1 MGSRTLGRLLVLLSA
16 LSWGASATLARAV
29 FRDAGVPPLHAVE
42 LRVTIAFTVLLVWT
56 LTAKRAL
63 LRIERRDLGYLLVL
77 GLVGVTA
84 VQASYYHAIA
94 TLGVGMAILLQY
106 LAPSLIVLWHM
117 MRGQRPHVSTM
128 LAVVCALGGTTL
140 VVRGMDVHAMH
151 ASPFDW
157 AVGFA
162 SAAIFAFYILFSK
175 RGLSRYPPETL
186 LLYTFGIA
194 AVFWM
199 VLIPPTRILG
209 ANYSANV
216 WMRFGVLG
224 LFSTL
229 VPFWAFYAGLRRLA
243 PAEASVLA
251 TLEPV
256 VGIVASALFLH
267 ESLGPMQILGAA
279 LVIAAAILAAREPDV
294 VGRAGESTA

>member
-1 MGSRTLGRLLVLLSA
+1 MDSRPLGRLLVLLSA
-16 LSWGASATLARAV
+16 VSWGASATLARAV

-42 LRVTIAFTVLLVWT
+42 LRVTIAFAVLLVWALVT
-56 LTAKRAL
+56 DRSL
-63 LRIERRDLGYLLVL
+63 LRIERRDIGYLLVL

-106 LAPSLIVLWHM
+106 LAPSLIVLWHVL
-117 MRGQRPHVSTM
+117 RGQRPHRSTSI
-128 LAVVCALGGTTL
+128 AVLCALLGTGFI
-140 VVRGMDVHAMH
+140 VRGMDVRAMH

-157 AVGFA
+157 TVGFA
-162 SAAIFAFYILFSK
+162 SAVIFAFYILYSK
-175 RGLSRYPPETL
+175 RGLARYRPETL

-194 AVFWM
+194 AVFWT
-199 VLIPPTRILG
+199 VLIPPMRILDAG
-209 ANYSANV
+209 YSASV
-216 WMRFGVLG
+216 WMRFAVLG

-251 TLEPV
+251 TFEPV
-256 VGIVASALFLH
+256 VGIVASAIFLH
-267 ESLGPMQILGAA
+267 ESLGAMQTLGAA

-294 VGRAGESTA
+294 VGRASEPTT

>member
-1 MGSRTLGRLLVLLSA
+1 MGSRPIGRLLVLLSA
-16 LSWGASATLARAV
+16 LSWGASATLARSV

-42 LRVTIAFTVLLVWT
+42 LRVTIAFAVLLVWAT
-56 LTAKRAL
+56 LGDRSL

-106 LAPSLIVLWHM
+106 LAPSLIVLWHL
-117 MRGQRPHVSTM
+117 MRGQRPHAST
-128 LAVVCALGGTTL
+128 LFAVLCALVGTTFI
-140 VVRGMDVHAMH
+140 VRGMDIRALHAT
-151 ASPFDW
+151 AFDW
-157 AVGFA
+157 VVGFA
-162 SAAIFAFYILFSK
+162 SAVIFAFYILYSK
-175 RGLSRYPPETL
+175 RGLARYRPETL

-199 VLIPPTRILG
+199 VLIPPTRIL
-209 ANYSANV
+209 SAGYPSEV
-216 WMRFGVLG
+216 WWRFAVLG

-243 PAEASVLA
+243 PAEASILA
-251 TLEPV
+251 TFEPV
-256 VGIVASALFLH
+256 IGIVASAVFLH
-267 ESLGPMQILGAA
+267 ESLAPLQTVGAA
-279 LVIAAAILAAREPDV
+279 LVIAAAILAAREPEGI
-294 VGRAGESTA
+294 GRASEPTT